1 MPNLPGGFELIII
14 LAIVMLI
21 FGGAKL
27 PKLARSLREAK
38 DEFETSS
45 KTDRKKDANEA
56 AAALEAAKVNGDEKV
71 TLSKTELEALLV
83 EREQKAKRD

>member
-45 KTDRKKDANEA
+45 KTDRKKDAKEA